1 MNSIGLLGVVREND
15 EELNCKKNAVKM
27 VYEAWKYR
35 NDKCYGNKVNNTNI
49 GGNFIDKIVYRG

>member
-1 MNSIGLLGVVREND
+1 
-15 EELNCKKNAVKM
+15 M

-49 GGNFIDKIVYRG
+49 GGNVIDTIV